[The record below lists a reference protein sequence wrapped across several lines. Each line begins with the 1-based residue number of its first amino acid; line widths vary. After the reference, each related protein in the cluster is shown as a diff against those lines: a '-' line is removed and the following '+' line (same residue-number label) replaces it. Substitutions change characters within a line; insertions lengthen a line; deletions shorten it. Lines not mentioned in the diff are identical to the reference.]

1 MDILF
6 GVENR
11 TIMDIDT
18 VFRNVNFNEEIII
31 NMIKEIIYRYK
42 PVLGDYYV
50 KLRAYN
56 IETILSRVELNGRMR
71 DGKVIKKI

>member
-1 MDILF
+1 
-6 GVENR
+6 
-11 TIMDIDT
+11 
-18 VFRNVNFNEEIII
+18 
-31 NMIKEIIYRYK
+31 MIKEIIYKYK

-56 IETILSRVELNGRMR
+56 IETILSRVELNGGMR